1 MHTTPLN
8 IILNKNTVPEYL
20 FSNYKVDKIVNNVE
34 LFIKQKELY
43 ESQIYD
49 FLNLKSKMLIK
60 KKNPMDLAVDYIK
73 NRL

>member
-1 MHTTPLN
+1 
-8 IILNKNTVPEYL
+8 NTIPEYL
-20 FSNYKVDKIVNNVE
+20 FANYKVDKVVNNVE
-34 LFIKQKELY
+34 LFLKQKELY

>member
-1 MHTTPLN
+1 MLC
-8 IILNKNTVPEYL
+8 Y
-20 FSNYKVDKIVNNVE
+20 SNVKLYTYRNNVE
-34 LFIKQKELY
+34 LLVKQKELY

-73 NRL
+73 NCL